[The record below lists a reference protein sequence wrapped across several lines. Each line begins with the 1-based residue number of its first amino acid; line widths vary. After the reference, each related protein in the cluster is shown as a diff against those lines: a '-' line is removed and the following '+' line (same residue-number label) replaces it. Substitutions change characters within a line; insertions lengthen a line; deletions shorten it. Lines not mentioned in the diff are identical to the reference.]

1 MTDTR
6 NNKQLTSLLLIGL
19 LFSIFGFV
27 TWLNGTLIKFL
38 QAACELN
45 NRQASLVTFAFFISY
60 FVMAM
65 PSSAILKKTGFKH
78 GMGLGLLVMAAGCAL
93 FIPAAMQ
100 RNYNLFLGGLFTQ
113 GLGLA
118 ILQTAS
124 NPYVTIV
131 GPIESAATRIS
142 IMGICNKL
150 AGALGGIILA
160 QMLLK
165 PLDAVNKTLETVTD
179 ATQRTNLLHELTQ
192 LIIRPYTALTIFLIL
207 VAIAIRFSPLPN
219 VEDQE
224 EDATGAGPARPFGSY
239 TYLFL
244 GAFAI
249 FAYVGVEVL
258 AGDYIIKYGSQL
270 ALETGDETLAGLA
283 NYLTSITLFLML
295 GGYAVGVALIP
306 KILSQEQALRI
317 NVVCSMILTL
327 GVVLLAGK
335 ASVICLALL
344 GFFHAI
350 MWPAIWPMSIK
361 GLGKYTK
368 TGSALLIMGIAGGAV
383 IPYIHGAIADANGGN
398 LQQAFWVLLPCY
410 AYLLFFATK
419 GHLLG
424 YRPLRKTSAEEV
436 FPEGKE
442 LEP

>member
-1 MTDTR
+1 MTASTKS
-6 NNKQLTSLLLIGL
+6 NQLSSLILIGL

-38 QAACELN
+38 GVACELN

-65 PSSAILKKTGFKH
+65 PSSAILRKTGFKN
-78 GMGLGLLVMAAGCAL
+78 GMGVGLLVMAVGCAL

-100 RNYNLFLGGLFTQ
+100 RNYNIFLAGLFTQ
-113 GLGLA
+113 GLGLS
-118 ILQTAS
+118 ILQTTS

-150 AGALGGIILA
+150 AGALGGILLA
-160 QMLLK
+160 QLLLK
-165 PLDAVNKTLETVTD
+165 PLDAVNKTLTTVTD
-179 ATQRTNLLHELTQ
+179 AGQRATLLHELTQ
-192 LIIRPYTALTIFLIL
+192 LIIKPYSILAVFLVLI
-207 VAIAIRFSPLPN
+207 AFAIRFSPLPE
-219 VEDQE
+219 VADE
-224 EDATGAGPARPFGSY
+224 EDVASAGKPARPFSSY

-258 AGDYIIKYGSQL
+258 AGDYIIKYGTQL
-270 ALETGDETLAGLA
+270 AAETGDKTLAGLA

-306 KILSQEQALRI
+306 KVISQEKALRI
-317 NVVCSMILTL
+317 NVLCSILL
-327 GVVLLAGK
+327 SIGVIFLQGK
-335 ASVICLALL
+335 ASVICLAML

-383 IPYIHGAIADANGGN
+383 IPYIHGALADANGGN
-398 LQQAFWVLLPCY
+398 LQNAFWILLPCY

-419 GHLLG
+419 GHLMG
-424 YRPLRKTSAEEV
+424 YQPQAKQTTED

-442 LEP
+442 MEP

>member
-1 MTDTR
+1 MTATR
-6 NNKQLTSLLLIGL
+6 NNNQLTSLMLIGL

-65 PSSAILKKTGFKH
+65 PSSAILRKTGFKN

-100 RNYNLFLGGLFTQ
+100 RNYNIFLAGLFTQ
-113 GLGLA
+113 GLGLS

-150 AGALGGIILA
+150 AGALGGILLA
-160 QMLLK
+160 QLLLK
-165 PLDAVNKTLETVTD
+165 PLDAVNKTLETVTN
-179 ATQRTNLLHELTQ
+179 AAQRTTLLHELTQ
-192 LIIRPYTALTIFLIL
+192 LIIRPYTALTFFLIL
-207 VAIAIRFSPLPN
+207 VAIAIRLSPLPE
-219 VEDQE
+219 VEE
-224 EDATGAGPARPFGSY
+224 EEKKAGGKPSRPLSAY
-239 TYLFL
+239 TYLWL
-244 GAFAI
+244 GALAI

-270 ALETGDETLAGLA
+270 AAETGDTTLAGLA

-306 KILSQEQALRI
+306 RVLSQEQALRI
-317 NVVCSMILTL
+317 NVGFAILLSL
-327 GVVLLAGK
+327 GVVFLQGK

-361 GLGKYTK
+361 GLGRHTK

-383 IPYIHGAIADANGGN
+383 IPFIHGVLSDANGGN
-398 LQQAFWVLLPCY
+398 LQQAFWILLPCY
-410 AYLLFFATK
+410 AYLLFFAVK
-419 GHLLG
+419 GHLMG
-424 YRPLRKTSAEEV
+424 YEAPRTKPEAV
-436 FPEGKE
+436 DFPEGKE
-442 LEP
+442 IEP